1 MISIFTMLLSLLAAL
16 SDIIGGALF
25 LHPRFNSL
33 SPRYGIGFAS
43 GILVS
48 AAFLEL
54 IPSSDIASNS
64 IYVLLGFLV
73 FYVVE
78 KVIMLHSCGEKECE
92 SHSVGWIS
100 VVGMASDN
108 IFDGIGIAV
117 GFITNPTLGLIITL
131 GVVAHE
137 LPQGFTTAQLVRMSG
152 LSLSRTVAILVLA
165 GVMYP
170 IGTLLST
177 VLPSWAYPIA
187 IAFVAGDFIYIGAG
201 DLLMEAHKK
210 FNIKVVASVI
220 SGALIVLL
228 LEAMLGS

>member
-1 MISIFTMLLSLLAAL
+1 MIPIFAILLSLLAAL
-16 SDIIGGALF
+16 SDILGGVLF
-25 LHPRFNSL
+25 LHSRFSKL

-64 IYVLLGFLV
+64 IFVLLGFLV

-78 KVIMLHSCGEKECE
+78 KVIMLHSCGEEECD
-92 SHSVGWIS
+92 SHSLGWIS

-108 IFDGIGIAV
+108 IVDGIGIAV
-117 GFITNPTLGLIITL
+117 GFMTDPALGLVITL

-137 LPQGFTTAQLVRMSG
+137 LPQGFTTAHLVRRAG
-152 LSLSRTVAILVLA
+152 LSLRRTLAVLVLA

-177 VLPSWAYPIA
+177 VLPGWAYPIA

-201 DLLMEAHKK
+201 DLLMEAHKR

-220 SGALIVLL
+220 SGAFIVLL
-228 LEAMLGS
+228 LEAML